1 MPPKKGGKKGAKKGK
16 KGNKAEEQR
25 LAQLQAR
32 ENEAEEFQKHE
43 NDRRERECQDERISL
58 LREEQ
63 LQLIREKERRIEEL
77 QQRETQVSR
86 TLADDRMSFTSQIEA
101 LSVLR
106 DSLLNEVSLLKSEN
120 EERHHLFTRERDNYV
135 MQVQQLRGEMQEVR
149 GKHEEEKGKL
159 RDALHSTALEL
170 EEVRT
175 EKETIEEEKTELDR
189 TSELKARALGRELER
204 MQALNI
210 ALQQAVE
217 GREAE
222 DKKNITLMQLL
233 NSQLE
238 ENRRHY
244 EEVLQDEQLQQRRLK
259 EEILEWEQ
267 KCSHLREEMEVLR
280 KEYSDAKHSS
290 DTNLRDFER
299 QMEQVKFDAEYLRGE
314 LQAMRQKTTE
324 TVLEA
329 ESARDEAQN
338 NARNCKVELE
348 AYEKRVEDLE
358 ALLYR
363 KEREHFDKVTF
374 LNAQI
379 SNNRTVIVQLQEKMA
394 EERRSHNA
402 SGECWKLDM
411 QQTLDELSQLHEAE
425 KASAELRKENETRL
439 LSDIS
444 VLKTTVFQLQS
455 ALDEKEKAG
464 DKVVQ
469 AKDDEIHRLRDLLDA
484 HFIPHRQSAESSTQ
498 SVEADVNFAL
508 RQKVLE
514 LQAEISA
521 REQAALETETFLKAR
536 LTNQGEIIEQLQMDL
551 KKSALQHLEE
561 VRCLKTEISRLK
573 KILEIHFIPVTG

>member
-1 MPPKKGGKKGAKKGK
+1 MPPKKGKKGAKKGGK

-32 ENEAEEFQKHE
+32 ENEAEEYQKHE

-77 QQRETQVSR
+77 QQRESQVSR
-86 TLADDRMSFTSQIEA
+86 TLADDRVSFASQVET

-120 EERHHLFTRERDNYV
+120 EERHLLFTRERDNYV
-135 MQVQQLRGEMQEVR
+135 LQVQQLRSEVQESR
-149 GKHEEEKGKL
+149 MKHEEEKGKL
-159 RDALHSTALEL
+159 REALHAKVVEL

-175 EKETIEEEKTELDR
+175 EKDQVAEEKAVLDR
-189 TSELKARALGRELER
+189 TSEVKVHALERELER
-204 MQALNI
+204 SKVLNL

-244 EEVLQDEQLQQRRLK
+244 EEVLQDEELQQRRLK
-259 EEILEWEQ
+259 EELLEWEQ
-267 KCSHLREEMEVLR
+267 KCSHLREEMEILR
-280 KEYSDAKHSS
+280 KEFMDVRHSS
-290 DTNLRDFER
+290 DSSLRDYER
-299 QMEQVKFDAEYLRGE
+299 QVEQVKFDAEYLRGE
-314 LQAMRQKTTE
+314 LQNMRQKASE

-329 ESARDEAQN
+329 ETARYDAQN
-338 NARNCKVELE
+338 HARNCKVELE
-348 AYEKRVEDLE
+348 AFEKRVEDLE

-394 EERRSHNA
+394 EERRSHQA
-402 SGECWKLDM
+402 TGERWNLDM
-411 QQTLDELSQLHEAE
+411 QQAVQELSQLNEAE
-425 KASAELRKENETRL
+425 KASASLRKENEERL

-464 DKVVQ
+464 DRVIQ
-469 AKDDEIHRLRDLLDA
+469 AKDDEIKRLRDILDS
-484 HFIPHRQSAESSTQ
+484 HFIPHRQDVEASAM
-498 SVEADVNFAL
+498 SVEADVNFTL
-508 RQKVLE
+508 RQKVVE

-521 REQAALETETFLKAR
+521 REHAALETETWLKAR
-536 LTNQGEIIEQLQMDL
+536 LTNQGETIEQLQKDL
-551 KKSALQHLEE
+551 KESALKHLEE
-561 VRCLKTEISRLK
+561 VRCLKNEISRLK
-573 KILEIHFIPVTG
+573 KVLEIHFIPVTG